1 MPKFSIIIPVY
12 NVEKYIGKCLESVKS
27 QTFKDYEVII
37 VNDGTEDDS
46 MKIAVKYPFTIINQE
61 NQGLSVARNRGVK
74 EASGDYLI
82 FLDSDD
88 YWEKD
93 LLKELTKS
101 IKNDPDL
108 IRFQIKQIDENNN
121 SVDYKEKG
129 FRGLSGEAAFNKI
142 VKFHFVENAW
152 AYCIKRKYWL
162 KNKFQFTEGKF
173 HEDFGIIPLVI
184 IKAENVNSIEYV
196 GYNYFQRANSIMN
209 NNNYEKTKRKV
220 EDFYQHYLFLKKQI
234 NKTSF
239 NKKVFMSFISNS
251 LIIKIAELNNPL
263 YKKYKT
269 ILKKERV
276 YNDVLDDTVVR
287 KLKRVVM
294 KLSPKLFKRISRR
307 DK

>member
-1 MPKFSIIIPVY
+1 MPKFSIVIPVY

-37 VNDGTEDDS
+37 VNDGTQDDS

-108 IRFQIKQIDENNN
+108 VRFQIKQIDENNN

-162 KNKFQFTEGKF
+162 KNKFQFAEGKF

>member
-37 VNDGTEDDS
+37 VNDGTQDDS

>member
-37 VNDGTEDDS
+37 VNDGTQDDS

-129 FRGLSGEAAFNKI
+129 FRGLSCEAAFNKI